1 MNTTNTRTDVTGSVA
16 DAVGNMSTSTN
27 RVTALFDSRAH
38 AEQAVNEL
46 RQLGIGDAHLSI
58 IARHD
63 HDGIANSAAAHEAA
77 DDAGDVAKGT
87 LAGAGVGALFGIAA
101 ALIPGVGPFITAG
114 TLLSTALGAVG
125 GGAVAG
131 AVVGGT
137 TGLVASALAKAGY
150 SEEEARHYGE
160 SIERGGTL
168 VVVDAPN
175 YSTDQVRSILSRHG
189 GRSTL

>member
-1 MNTTNTRTDVTGSVA
+1 MNTMTT
-16 DAVGNMSTSTN
+16 TSN
-27 RVTALFDSRAH
+27 RLTVLFDDRAH
-38 AEQAVNEL
+38 AEAAVGEL
-46 RQLGIGDAHLSI
+46 QQLGVDESKMSI

-63 HDGIANSAAAHEAA
+63 QEGLTGGH
-77 DDAGDVAKGT
+77 AGDHDDDGGGVAKGT
-87 LAGAGVGALFGIAA
+87 AAGAGVGALFGIAA

-150 SEEEARHYGE
+150 DEHESDYYGKAVE
-160 SIERGGTL
+160 SGSTL
-168 VVVDAPN
+168 VAIDTTGLNENAVKDVLSN
-175 YSTDQVRSILSRHG
+175 YGARSAVR
-189 GRSTL
+189 